1 MGKKIIGVVLLLL
14 TLSAI
19 VFVFYLAG
27 GTGALVSLGIVTGIA
42 ALLWISICL
51 LIDD

>member
-27 GTGALVSLGIVTGIA
+27 GTEALVAWGNCHRNHSASLDKHMLV
-42 ALLWISICL
+42 
-51 LIDD
+51 DQ